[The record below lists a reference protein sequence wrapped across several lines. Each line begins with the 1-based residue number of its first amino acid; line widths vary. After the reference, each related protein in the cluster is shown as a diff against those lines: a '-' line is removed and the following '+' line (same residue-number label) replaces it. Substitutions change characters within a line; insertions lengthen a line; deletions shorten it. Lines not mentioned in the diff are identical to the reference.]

1 VRPSYKKEMANWL
14 VSNYRVSI
22 QRACRCVKL
31 VRAMYYYKRHRRDDT
46 LLAMKEIANTRVRYG
61 FRRIFVLLKREGFSD
76 NHKRVYRVYKAC
88 GLNLRTKRPRRSR
101 SAEHRL
107 ERLDTQGI
115 NKVWSMD
122 FVQDA
127 LFNGERFRVLT
138 VVDNCTGPPGGKI
151 CHALLAGKSLRGIDV
166 VGELGRIC
174 LIEGRFPGRI
184 QCDNGSEFI
193 SKEMDLWAY
202 SNSVTLDFSRP
213 GKPTDNPYV
222 ESFNGKFRD
231 ECLSVNWFLPLD
243 DAREKIEDFRW
254 EYNHFRPHSA
264 LNDLTPKEFVNLH
277 QETPETLL
285 STV

>member
-1 VRPSYKKEMANWL
+1 
-14 VSNYRVSI
+14 
-22 QRACRCVKL
+22 
-31 VRAMYYYKRHRRDDT
+31 MYYYKNHRRDDT
-46 LLAMKEIANTRVRYG
+46 LLSMRMKEIANTRVRYG
-61 FRRIFVLLKREGFSD
+61 FRRIFVLLKREGFND

-115 NKVWSMD
+115 NKVERTPRGMD

-138 VVDNCTGPPGGKI
+138 VVDNCSKI
-151 CHALLAGKSLRGIDV
+151 CLGLFPGKSLKGSDV
-166 VGELGRIC
+166 VAELSRIC
-174 LIEGRFPGRI
+174 LVEGCFPERI

-202 SNSVTLDFSRP
+202 SNGVTLDFSRP

-231 ECLSVNWFLPLD
+231 ECQLCGAGQVYLPCTAQLGWDFNAGLQKFLS
-243 DAREKIEDFRW
+243 
-254 EYNHFRPHSA
+254 
-264 LNDLTPKEFVNLH
+264 
-277 QETPETLL
+277 QTLA
-285 STV
+285 TG